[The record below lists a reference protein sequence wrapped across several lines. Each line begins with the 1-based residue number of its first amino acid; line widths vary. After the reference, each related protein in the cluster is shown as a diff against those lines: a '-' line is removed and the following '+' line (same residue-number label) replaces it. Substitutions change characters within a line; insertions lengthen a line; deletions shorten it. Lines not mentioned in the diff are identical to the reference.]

1 MLDKESKKN
10 VHILEDLEL
19 IYLDRMLDAIA
30 TYDES
35 KAEKYSK
42 ICNHLAKA
50 TILIEEIERGQ

>member
-19 IYLDRMLDAIA
+19 IYLDRMLDVIA
-30 TYDES
+30 AYDES
-35 KAEKYSK
+35 KAEKYLR

-50 TILIEEIERGQ
+50 ALLIEEIERG

>member
-10 VHILEDLEL
+10 VRILEDLEL
-19 IYLDRMLDAIA
+19 VYLDKMLDVIA

-50 TILIEEIERGQ
+50 ALLIKEIERG

>member
-35 KAEKYSK
+35 KAEKYLR
-42 ICNHLAKA
+42 ICNYLAKA
-50 TILIEEIERGQ
+50 ALLIEEIERR

>member
-10 VHILEDLEL
+10 VRILEDLEL
-19 IYLDRMLDAIA
+19 VYLDKMLDVIA

-50 TILIEEIERGQ
+50 ALLIEEIERW

>member
-30 TYDES
+30 TFDES
-35 KAEKYSK
+35 KIEKYSK
-42 ICNHLAKA
+42 ICDHLAKA
-50 TILIEEIERGQ
+50 ALLIEETERW